1 MTREGAVS
9 DELELPER
17 RELTKSYV
25 SGNNLF
31 AFASTCPPKGGLGPG
46 RLRRLSR
53 SIPISSIAFSI
64 TRSCVVALLV
74 AGAADTETSALK
86 DLCRLALI
94 EVAAVGSKTLHRFEP
109 AAKTCAPYRSVKRCF
124 AR

>member
-53 SIPISSIAFSI
+53 SIPISSIAFI
-64 TRSCVVALLV
+64 V